1 MKKLI
6 SFFQSLIKRLNDWMW
21 NNIGWKMRD
30 MYRSIRNVIK
40 WFPIIWKDRDWD
52 DSFIFTILKF
62 KLQNQAKYIGDQDRH
77 TRAKRDAEIMRTCVR
92 LIEKVQDEYYS
103 MEYMDYEDRIF
114 DFILSPTEPEV
125 YELHTETKSEN
136 YNAYHKKY
144 PLVYKR
150 VLNGEGPFDIKDRDK
165 ESIKRAIAMN
175 IGHINHSR
183 AKKLLFTLLE
193 HNIEKWW
200 D

>member
-1 MKKLI
+1 
-6 SFFQSLIKRLNDWMW
+6 
-21 NNIGWKMRD
+21 MRD
-30 MYRSIRNVIK
+30 KYRSIRNVIK

-92 LIEKVQDEYYS
+92 LIQKIQDEYYY

-114 DFILSPTEPEV
+114 DFISSPTEPKV
-125 YELHTETKSEN
+125 YELHIETKSEN
-136 YNAYHKKY
+136 YNVYYKKY
-144 PLVYKR
+144 PLIYKR
-150 VLNGEGPFDIKDRDK
+150 VLNGEGPFDIKDRDEEMTK
-165 ESIKRAIAMN
+165 QVIAMN